1 MERSGAGIGEGSA
14 SIISHGTMEDHDFAE
29 RCFFEHRQT
38 DGPDYLSPI
47 SAKEDAHTQTEI
59 REEQPFGIMQRV

>member
-1 MERSGAGIGEGSA
+1 MERSGAGIGEG

-47 SAKEDAHTQTEI
+47 SAKEDAHTQAEI
-59 REEQPFGIMQRV
+59 REELPFCIMQRV